1 MNTLKQMSSKLK
13 RQILT
18 IGLLLSAVAL
28 LSTLSFA
35 SNVSGGCD
43 DGKTAKTIDDN
54 NNWKTLCSVTLN
66 LTGGT
71 HSCIATGTAYVRNSV
86 SDVHNEYRF
95 NIARQKSPN
104 TDEPGEILID
114 VNQNSNISDLLDQPV
129 SVVQHFD
136 SVKAG
141 TRTFYWLGRKFSS
154 DSDDIDADRYSMGVV
169 CTDGQ

>member
-1 MNTLKQMSSKLK
+1 MYTVNQMFCKMK

-18 IGLLLSAVAL
+18 GALLLSVAAVL
-28 LSTLSFA
+28 PTMSFA

-43 DGKTAKTIDDN
+43 DKKHAKTIDDN
-54 NNWKTLCSVTLN
+54 NNWRTLCSVTLN

-71 HSCIATGTAYVRNSV
+71 QSCIATGTAFVRNTV

-104 TDEPGEILID
+104 TDEAGEILID
-114 VNQNSNISDLLDQPV
+114 VNQNGNISDLLDQPV

-136 SVKAG
+136 SVKSG
-141 TRTFYWLGRKFSS
+141 TRTFYWLGRKVSP
-154 DSDDIDADRYSMGVV
+154 DSDNIDAEHFSMGIV
-169 CTDGQ
+169 CTDGK